1 MSRKLLRF
9 RYRGLYPLPHSP
21 NRGLLGVEVE
31 VVKLNV
37 IGVLRRGPCLELLA
51 MNFHEQR
58 RGPSRPLFSRARAC
72 PCPRRLCYEKPMP
85 AAHAVALG
93 PERAPRTRTT
103 QQAYHAPSPSDW
115 GMRVGAAY
123 ILKQGLWRRGVP
135 LGGAWSLD

>member
-58 RGPSRPLFSRARAC
+58 RGPSRPLS
-72 PCPRRLCYEKPMP
+72 L
-85 AAHAVALG
+85 
-93 PERAPRTRTT
+93 ERAPAPALAGFVTR
-103 QQAYHAPSPSDW
+103 S
-115 GMRVGAAY
+115 
-123 ILKQGLWRRGVP
+123 
-135 LGGAWSLD
+135 